1 MSGIDRRDFLL
12 GAAGVVAS
20 ATTFLNGCKSS
31 SKSSI
36 TTKSNDEP
44 TMNDGR
50 PALRAILTEA
60 DDSPLDSERMRTLIA
75 RDMQNDPLPQSI
87 VTAPGRARI
96 ALNRD
101 EPIQLCMRLKIPGFG
116 EVYCYADGRGKG
128 YSNPET
134 ISFAF
139 EAALTRLL
147 RVQQSYDSLKPAVG
161 EMVTVQR
168 ELDRAWEL
176 MHLPPTD
183 SARLYQVLAH
193 GLYAGERLALETA
206 RRRIARFPTP
216 RRDFKFGIMA
226 NASAENGTPYDL
238 RLRELF
244 NYATCSWYSWKPEAS
259 ADTDPVDYARM
270 DASIDWCLKRNIQP
284 KTFGYLYMARG
295 ATPEWVRPIETSP
308 PTSRG
313 AEAGGADQIDTMPN
327 REPSTQPRAFNPRWG
342 YDRVKNLYGRVIRQ
356 TMARYNGKLL
366 HAEIMNEAHDK
377 ANLWGLNHEQIL
389 DMATMAFAAAREG
402 SPTIQRE
409 MNHCCM
415 WGEYG
420 RRANPDGSRRWSPWQ
435 FIKACLDHGVEYET
449 IGLQLYYPQHDLFEI
464 DRMLDRFTQ
473 FNKPIQITEC
483 ATASQDGLDDKS
495 MRPRVYAPGWHGP
508 WTPALQA
515 DWAEGIYTLCYSKP
529 AFTSVGWWD
538 FTDRPGHF
546 WPFGGLLDAQLRP
559 KEAYFRLQSLQK
571 QWGVTPSMRSV

>member
-20 ATTFLNGCKSS
+20 ATTFLNGCKSP

-36 TTKSNDEP
+36 QTKNNDEP
-44 TMNDGR
+44 AMSDGR

-60 DDSPLDSERMRTLIA
+60 DGSPLDSERMRTLTS

-96 ALNRD
+96 ALTRD
-101 EPIQLCMRLKIPGFG
+101 EPMQLCIRLKVAGFG
-116 EVYCYADGRGKG
+116 EVYCYADNDGDG
-128 YSNPET
+128 YSQPAA
-134 ISFAF
+134 IDFVHH
-139 EAALTRLL
+139 AALTRIRRVADAWIEL
-147 RVQQSYDSLKPAVG
+147 RRSGLQMNAAF
-161 EMVTVQR
+161 E
-168 ELDRAWEL
+168 EHFDRAATAAGSPVGAYE
-176 MHLPPTD
+176 
-183 SARLYQVLAH
+183 RLAH
-193 GLYAGERLALETA
+193 GLHAGEMLALAAA
-206 RRRIARFPTP
+206 RHRISRFAVP

-226 NASAENGTPYDL
+226 NAAQENGTPYDL

-244 NYATCSWYSWKPEAS
+244 NYATCSWYTWKPEAS
-259 ADTDPVDYARM
+259 ADSDPVDYARM

-295 ATPEWVRPIETSP
+295 ATPEWIRPIETSA

-342 YDRVKNLYGRVIRQ
+342 YDRVKELYSRVIKQ
-356 TMARYNGKLL
+356 TLGRYNGKLL

-389 DMATMAFAAAREG
+389 DMARMALAAAREG
-402 SPTIQRE
+402 SPTIQRQ

-415 WGEYG
+415 WAEYG

-449 IGLQLYYPQHDLFEI
+449 IGLQLYYPQHDLFET

-529 AFTSVGWWD
+529 TFASVGWWD

-546 WPFGGLLDAQLRP
+546 WPFGGLLDAQLQP

-571 QWGVTPSMRSV
+571 QWGVVPPTQSV